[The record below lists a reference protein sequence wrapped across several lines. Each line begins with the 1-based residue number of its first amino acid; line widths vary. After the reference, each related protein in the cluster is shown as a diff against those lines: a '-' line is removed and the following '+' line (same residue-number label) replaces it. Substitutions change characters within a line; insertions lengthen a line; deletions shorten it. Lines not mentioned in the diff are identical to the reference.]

1 MGRPSGLHDGARW
14 IGISFAC
21 ACVAV
26 AALLRWFADPYL
38 PPGFPFLTFFPAVI
52 LTAFLFGLWPGILS
66 AALATGAAWLL
77 FMPDTP
83 GGVAGTTVALLFFVS
98 VTAVDIAIIH
108 VMQRAQ
114 ERLRDE
120 RTRSARLAEEN
131 STLLLEAQHRIS
143 NNLQMLS
150 SLLNLQGSGQRD
162 DTVRQALSEAANRVK
177 LIGKIQRDLYGR
189 SRGETAALIGDLARD
204 TVRASGGRHVSLAVD
219 LDEAVT
225 LSPATVT
232 PVALVVMELV
242 ANAIEHG
249 GSDRPLRV
257 ALTMRR
263 EDTEVVLAVADD
275 GVGLPPGFDPR
286 ASRSLGLR
294 LVHGLTDQVGGRIEF
309 HSADGGTTATLRIP
323 ITAA

>member
-1 MGRPSGLHDGARW
+1 VRW
-14 IGISFAC
+14 
-21 ACVAV
+21 
-26 AALLRWFADPYL
+26 LADPYL

-77 FMPDTP
+77 FMPHAPDDP
-83 GGVAGTTVALLFFVS
+83 AGATVALLFFAS

-120 RTRSARLAEEN
+120 RSRSARLAEEN
-131 STLLLEAQHRIS
+131 STLLQEAQHRIS

-150 SLLNLQGSGQRD
+150 SLLSLQGSGHRD
-162 DTVRQALSEAANRVK
+162 DTVRQALREAANRVK

-189 SRGETAALIGDLARD
+189 SCGEAAALIGDLARD
-204 TVRASGGRHVSLAVD
+204 TIAASGVRHVSLVAT
-219 LDEAVT
+219 LDDAVT
-225 LSPATVT
+225 LSPAIVT

-249 GSDRPLRV
+249 GSERPLRI
-257 ALTMRR
+257 ALSMRR
-263 EDTEVVLAVADD
+263 EGSEAVLTVADD
-275 GVGLPPGFDPR
+275 GVGLPPEFDPR

-294 LVHGLTDQVGGRIEF
+294 LVHGLTEQIGGRIAFGRGE
-309 HSADGGTTATLRIP
+309 DGRGGTTAVLTIP
-323 ITAA
+323 TTGS